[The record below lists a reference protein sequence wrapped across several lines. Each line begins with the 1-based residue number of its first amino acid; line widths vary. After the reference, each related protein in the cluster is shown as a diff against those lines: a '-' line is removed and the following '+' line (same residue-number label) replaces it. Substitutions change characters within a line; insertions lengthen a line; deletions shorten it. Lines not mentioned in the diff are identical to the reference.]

1 MRSLCCKF
9 LAAVAVL
16 LGVTCPH
23 FAKAQSDPAT
33 LEKLV
38 NSPEAQGSPTVP
50 ESEDSGP
57 DRPAGTLVRPKDG
70 VQHTDLDKA
79 WAEYH
84 ETVSKAADGIKV
96 AIKKQFDVTTAKGD
110 LDAAEK
116 WQAALEKFE
125 KTGEVPLEDETK
137 AAVNATASGYSRAK
151 QGLSKAYEAMTKSL
165 TKEKKITEAKAARAE
180 LRMLADTQS
189 SRASVGETTP
199 NKPQKQVPQRPKE
212 IFLADLTEQNVS
224 VGFGKFGT
232 KGEMGFDDLKICVQG
247 KKSPN
252 GLSMHATKQGVSTVT
267 YDVPQGYAGFLAT
280 AAMNDTAAGQGTP
293 VVFKVF
299 GDKNRLLWMSPPL
312 SGAGQRA
319 DCAVVVKGN
328 KTITLTVECGGS
340 NQSAQSVWFEPRF
353 LFK

>member
-199 NKPQKQVPQRPKE
+199 NRMCRLASENSEQKVKW
-212 IFLADLTEQNVS
+212 
-224 VGFGKFGT
+224 
-232 KGEMGFDDLKICVQG
+232 
-247 KKSPN
+247 
-252 GLSMHATKQGVSTVT
+252 VSTISRSVCKGKNLQMVSLCMPQNRECQPSPMTCLKVT
-267 YDVPQGYAGFLAT
+267 QGS
-280 AAMNDTAAGQGTP
+280 
-293 VVFKVF
+293 
-299 GDKNRLLWMSPPL
+299 W
-312 SGAGQRA
+312 QR
-319 DCAVVVKGN
+319 
-328 KTITLTVECGGS
+328 
-340 NQSAQSVWFEPRF
+340 QP
-353 LFK
+353 